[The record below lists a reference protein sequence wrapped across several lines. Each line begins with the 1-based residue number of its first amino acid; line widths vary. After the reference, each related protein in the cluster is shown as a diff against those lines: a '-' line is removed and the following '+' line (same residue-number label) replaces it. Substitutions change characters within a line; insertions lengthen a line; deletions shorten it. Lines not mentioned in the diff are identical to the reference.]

1 MYLIIRKTEY
11 STLSPS
17 YIVERQSKNKELA
30 DNLARNLNEEADENK
45 ESRSKWSPISYQV
58 VEIVN

>member
-1 MYLIIRKTEY
+1 MMYLIIRKTTY
-11 STLSPS
+11 NTLSPS

-30 DNLARNLNEEADENK
+30 DNLARNLNEEADENNANK
-45 ESRSKWSPISYQV
+45 SPISYQV

>member
-1 MYLIIRKTEY
+1 MYIIIKKTAY

-17 YIVERQSKNKELA
+17 YIVERNSKNKELA
-30 DNLARNLNEEADENK
+30 DNLARNLNDEAQENK
-45 ESRSKWSPISYQV
+45 TGCPVSFTV

>member
-1 MYLIIRKTEY
+1 MYLIIKKTEY

-17 YIVERQSKNKELA
+17 YIVERQSKNQELA
-30 DNLARNLNEEADENK
+30 NNLARNLNDEAEENNTGCPV
-45 ESRSKWSPISYQV
+45 SFQV

>member
-1 MYLIIRKTEY
+1 MYLIIKKTEY

-30 DNLARNLNEEADENK
+30 DNLARNLNDEAQENK
-45 ESRSKWSPISYQV
+45 TSVPITYQV
-58 VEIVN
+58 VELVN

>member
-1 MYLIIRKTEY
+1 MYLIIRKTTY
-11 STLSPS
+11 NTLSPS

-30 DNLARNLNEEADENK
+30 DNLARNLNEEADENNANK
-45 ESRSKWSPISYQV
+45 SPISYQV